1 MKASRIF
8 FGASAIL
15 FGVIALL
22 WHDAETWQTLHQ
34 LFKLPFG
41 VVIAAGL
48 MTLQIGG
55 GIGIQIP
62 RAARPSAVILCFVY
76 ICFLLACVPAII
88 AAPAAYGS
96 YPNFFEQLSIL
107 CGALAL
113 YAATSAN
120 AAPPR
125 TLGQIVR
132 LGFGVS
138 TISFTLTQI
147 FYFRFTVTA
156 VPRWIPPNQKFWAIL
171 TTVAFALAALAI
183 LINRHARLA
192 LRLMAL
198 MTALFGALVWVPR
211 LVAHPKSHSNW
222 SEFGLTLLITGAAWL
237 VADLKFILIHA
248 PLTRSKSRRRCFRIA
263 PLQSRR

>member
-15 FGVIALL
+15 FGIIALL
-22 WHDAETWQTLHQ
+22 WHDAETWQTVHQ

-41 VVIAAGL
+41 VVIALGL
-48 MTLQIGG
+48 MALQIAG
-55 GIGIQIP
+55 GIGIMIP
-62 RAARPSAVILCFVY
+62 RAVRLSAVVLCFVY

-88 AAPAAYGS
+88 KAPAAYGS

-113 YAATSAN
+113 YAATCAN
-120 AAPPR
+120 AAPR
-125 TLGQIVR
+125 GTLGQLAHPGFVRPGFVLPGFVR
-132 LGFGVS
+132 LGFGVA
-138 TISFTLTQI
+138 TISFALTQI
-147 FYFRFTVTA
+147 FYFRFTVAA

-171 TTVAFALAALAI
+171 TTVAFGLAALAI

-198 MTALFGALVWVPR
+198 MTALFGALVWVPG
-211 LVAHPKSHSNW
+211 LVVHPKSHSHW
-222 SEFGLTLLITGAAWL
+222 SEFALTVLITGAAWL
-237 VADLKFILIHA
+237 VGELKSF
-248 PLTRSKSRRRCFRIA
+248 
-263 PLQSRR
+263 

>member
-1 MKASRIF
+1 MKSSRIF

-22 WHDAETWQTLHQ
+22 WQDVETWQTLHQ
-34 LFKLPFG
+34 LFKLHFG
-41 VVIAAGL
+41 VVIAVGL

-55 GIGIQIP
+55 GLGILIP
-62 RAARPSAVILCFVY
+62 RTVRPSALILCCVY

-88 AAPAAYGS
+88 KAPAAYGS

-120 AAPPR
+120 AVPPR
-125 TLGQIVR
+125 ALGQIAR

-138 TISFTLTQI
+138 TISFTLTQM
-147 FYFRFTVTA
+147 FYFRFTVAA

-171 TTVAFALAALAI
+171 TTAAFALAALAI

-198 MTALFGALVWVPR
+198 MTALFGAFVWVPP
-211 LVAHPKSHSNW
+211 LLAHPKSHSHW
-222 SEFGLTLLITGAAWL
+222 SEFALTLLITGAAWL
-237 VADLKFILIHA
+237 VAEI
-248 PLTRSKSRRRCFRIA
+248 KSF
-263 PLQSRR
+263 

>member
-1 MKASRIF
+1 MKMSRIF

-15 FGVIALL
+15 FGIIALL
-22 WHDAETWQTLHQ
+22 WRDPETWQTLHQ
-34 LFKLPFG
+34 LFKLPLG
-41 VVIAAGL
+41 VVIAVGL

-55 GIGIQIP
+55 GLGILIP
-62 RAARPSAVILCFVY
+62 RATRPSAAILCFVY

-88 AAPAAYGS
+88 RAPGAYGS

-125 TLGQIVR
+125 LLGQIVR

-147 FYFRFTVTA
+147 FYFRFTVAA

-171 TTVAFALAALAI
+171 TTVAFGFAALAI
-183 LINRHARLA
+183 LTNRYARLA
-192 LRLMAL
+192 LRLTAL
-198 MTALFGALVWVPR
+198 MTALFGALVWVPV
-211 LVAHPKSHSNW
+211 LVAHPKSHSSW

-237 VADLKFILIHA
+237 VADLQGILMQA
-248 PLTRSKSRRRCFRIA
+248 LLTCSNPLHGCK
-263 PLQSRR
+263 PV

>member
-1 MKASRIF
+1 MKTSRIF

-34 LFKLPFG
+34 LFKLPLG
-41 VVIAAGL
+41 TVIAVGL

-55 GIGIQIP
+55 GIGILIP
-62 RAARPSAVILCFVY
+62 RAVHPSAVILCFVY

-88 AAPAAYGS
+88 AAPGAYGS

-125 TLGQIVR
+125 ALGQTVR
-132 LGFGVS
+132 LGFGIS

-147 FYFRFTVTA
+147 FYFRFTVGA
-156 VPRWIPPNQKFWAIL
+156 VPSWIPPNQKFWAIL
-171 TTVAFALAALAI
+171 TTVAFGLAALAI

-198 MTALFGALVWVPR
+198 MTALFGALVWVPL

-222 SEFGLTLLITGAAWL
+222 SEFGLTLLITAAAWL
-237 VADLKFILIHA
+237 VADLKSF
-248 PLTRSKSRRRCFRIA
+248 
-263 PLQSRR
+263 

>member
-1 MKASRIF
+1 MKASSIF
-8 FGASAIL
+8 FSASAIL

-22 WHDAETWQTLHQ
+22 WHDAETWQNLHQ
-34 LFKLPFG
+34 LFKLPLG
-41 VVIAAGL
+41 VVIAVGL

-55 GIGIQIP
+55 GLGILIP

-76 ICFLLACVPAII
+76 LCFLLACVPAII

-120 AAPPR
+120 AAPLR

-132 LGFGVS
+132 LAFGVS

-147 FYFRFTVTA
+147 FYFRFTVAA
-156 VPRWIPPNQKFWAIL
+156 VPRWIPPSQKFWAIL
-171 TTVAFALAALAI
+171 TTVAFALAAVSI

-198 MTALFGALVWVPR
+198 MTALFGAIVWVPV
-211 LVAHPKSHSNW
+211 LVAHPKSHSSW
-222 SEFGLTLLITGAAWL
+222 SEFALTLLITGAAWL
-237 VADLKFILIHA
+237 VAD
-248 PLTRSKSRRRCFRIA
+248 FRA
-263 PLQSRR
+263 V

>member
-22 WHDAETWQTLHQ
+22 WHDAETWQTLHR

-41 VVIAAGL
+41 VVIAVSL

-55 GIGIQIP
+55 GLGILIP
-62 RAARPSAVILCFVY
+62 RAACPSAVLLCFVY
-76 ICFLLACVPAII
+76 LCFLVACVPAII

-132 LGFGVS
+132 LGFGIS
-138 TISFTLTQI
+138 TVFFTLTQI
-147 FYFRFTVTA
+147 VYFRFTVAA

-198 MTALFGALVWVPR
+198 MTALFGALVWVPT
-211 LVAHPKSHSNW
+211 LVVHPKSHSSW
-222 SEFGLTLLITGAAWL
+222 SEFALTALITGAAWL
-237 VADLKFILIHA
+237 VADLKALVVL
-248 PLTRSKSRRRCFRIA
+248 PN
-263 PLQSRR
+263 LQSRR

>member
-1 MKASRIF
+1 MKPSRIF

-22 WHDAETWQTLHQ
+22 WHDADTWQNLHQ
-34 LFKLPFG
+34 LFKLPLG
-41 VVIAAGL
+41 VVIPLGL
-48 MTLQIGG
+48 MTLQIAGG
-55 GIGIQIP
+55 LGILIP
-62 RAARPSAVILCFVY
+62 RTARPSALVLCFVY
-76 ICFLLACVPAII
+76 ICFMLACVPAIV

-120 AAPPR
+120 TAAPR
-125 TLGQIVR
+125 TLGKFVR
-132 LGFGVS
+132 LGFGLA

-147 FYFRFTVTA
+147 IYFRFTLA
-156 VPRWIPPNQKFWAIL
+156 GVPRWIPPNQKFWAIL

-192 LRLMAL
+192 LCLMAL
-198 MTALFGALVWVPR
+198 MTALFGALVWVPD
-211 LVAHPKSHSNW
+211 LVVHPKSHSRW
-222 SEFGLTLLITGAAWL
+222 SEFCLTLLITGAAWL
-237 VADLKFILIHA
+237 LADLNSF
-248 PLTRSKSRRRCFRIA
+248 
-263 PLQSRR
+263 

>member
-15 FGVIALL
+15 FGVIGLL
-22 WHDAETWQTLHQ
+22 WHDAETWQSIHQ
-34 LFKLPFG
+34 LFKLPLG
-41 VVIAAGL
+41 AVIAVGL
-48 MTLQIGG
+48 MTLQIAGAL
-55 GIGIQIP
+55 GIQIP
-62 RAARPSAVILCFVY
+62 RAARPSAIILCFVY
-76 ICFLLACVPAII
+76 LCFMLACVPAILK
-88 AAPAAYGS
+88 APAEYGW

-125 TLGQIVR
+125 RLGQIAR
-132 LGFGVS
+132 LGFGVA

-147 FYFRFTVTA
+147 IYFRFTAAA

-183 LINRHARLA
+183 LINLRARLA
-192 LRLMAL
+192 LRLLAL
-198 MTALFGALVWVPR
+198 MTGLFGALVWVPV
-211 LVAHPKSHSNW
+211 LIAHPRGHSNW
-222 SEFGLTLLITGAAWL
+222 SEFALTVLITGAAWL
-237 VADLKFILIHA
+237 LSELKSF
-248 PLTRSKSRRRCFRIA
+248 
-263 PLQSRR
+263 

>member
-1 MKASRIF
+1 MRTSRIF

-22 WHDAETWQTLHQ
+22 WHDPETWQTLHQ
-34 LFKLPFG
+34 LFKLPLG
-41 VVIAAGL
+41 VVIAVGL
-48 MTLQIGG
+48 MSLQIGG
-55 GIGIQIP
+55 GLGILIP

-88 AAPAAYGS
+88 AAPATYGS

-120 AAPPR
+120 AAPRR
-125 TLGQIVR
+125 TLGKIVR

-138 TISFTLTQI
+138 AISFTLTQI
-147 FYFRFTVTA
+147 FYFRFTVAA
-156 VPRWIPPNQKFWAIL
+156 VPRWIPPSQRFWAIL

-198 MTALFGALVWVPR
+198 MTALFGALVWVPL

-237 VADLKFILIHA
+237 VADLNSF
-248 PLTRSKSRRRCFRIA
+248 
-263 PLQSRR
+263 

>member
-1 MKASRIF
+1 MKPSRIF

-22 WHDAETWQTLHQ
+22 WHDADTWQNLHQ
-34 LFKLPFG
+34 LFKLPLG
-41 VVIAAGL
+41 VVIPLGL
-48 MTLQIGG
+48 MTLQIAGG
-55 GIGIQIP
+55 LGILIP
-62 RAARPSAVILCFVY
+62 RSARPAALLLCFVY
-76 ICFLLACVPAII
+76 ICFMLACVPAIV

-113 YAATSAN
+113 YAATTASVASPG
-120 AAPPR
+120 A
-125 TLGQIVR
+125 LGHAVPLGFVRPKFARPKFIR
-132 LGFGVS
+132 LGFGLA

-147 FYFRFTVTA
+147 VYFRFTMAA

-192 LRLMAL
+192 LRLTAL
-198 MTALFGALVWVPR
+198 MTALFGALVWVPA
-211 LVAHPKSHSNW
+211 LVVHPKSHSRW
-222 SEFGLTLLITGAAWL
+222 SEFALTLLIAGAAWL
-237 VADLKFILIHA
+237 LADLKPF
-248 PLTRSKSRRRCFRIA
+248 
-263 PLQSRR
+263 

>member
-1 MKASRIF
+1 MKKTSRIF

-34 LFKLPFG
+34 LFKLPLG
-41 VVIAAGL
+41 VVIAVGL
-48 MTLQIGG
+48 MTLQVGG
-55 GIGIQIP
+55 GLGILIP

-76 ICFLLACVPAII
+76 LCFLLACAPAII

-120 AAPPR
+120 AALPR
-125 TLGQIVR
+125 ALGQIVR
-132 LGFGVS
+132 LGFGIS

-147 FYFRFTVTA
+147 FYFRFTVAA

-183 LINRHARLA
+183 LINRHARIA

-198 MTALFGALVWVPR
+198 MTALFGALVWVPL

-222 SEFGLTLLITGAAWL
+222 SEFGLTLLITGAASL
-237 VADLKFILIHA
+237 VADLEAF
-248 PLTRSKSRRRCFRIA
+248 
-263 PLQSRR
+263 

>member
-1 MKASRIF
+1 MKPSRIF

-15 FGVIALL
+15 FGMIALL
-22 WHDAETWQTLHQ
+22 WHDADTWQNLHQ
-34 LFKLPFG
+34 LFKLPLG
-41 VVIAAGL
+41 VVIPLGL
-48 MTLQIGG
+48 MALQIAGG
-55 GIGIQIP
+55 LGILIP
-62 RAARPSAVILCFVY
+62 RTARPSALVLCFVY
-76 ICFLLACVPAII
+76 ICFMLACVPAIV

-96 YPNFFEQLSIL
+96 YPNLFEQLSIL

-120 AAPPR
+120 AAPLGS
-125 TLGQIVR
+125 LGQTVLLKFIRPEFVR
-132 LGFGVS
+132 LGFGIA

-147 FYFRFTVTA
+147 IYFRFTMAA

-198 MTALFGALVWVPR
+198 MTALFDALVWVPG
-211 LVAHPKSHSNW
+211 LVAHPKSHSRW
-222 SEFGLTLLITGAAWL
+222 SEFCLTLLITGAAWL
-237 VADLKFILIHA
+237 IADLKSL
-248 PLTRSKSRRRCFRIA
+248 
-263 PLQSRR
+263 

>member
-1 MKASRIF
+1 MQIRHSLFRMKASRIF

-22 WHDAETWQTLHQ
+22 WHDAETWQSLHQ

-41 VVIAAGL
+41 VVIALGL
-48 MTLQIGG
+48 MTLQISGG
-55 GIGIQIP
+55 LGIMIP
-62 RAARPSAVILCFVY
+62 RAVRPSSVVLCFVY

-88 AAPAAYGS
+88 KAPAAYDS

-120 AAPPR
+120 AAAPR
-125 TLGQIVR
+125 GFGQIVR
-132 LGFGVS
+132 LGFGVA
-138 TISFTLTQI
+138 TISFTVTQI
-147 FYFRFTVTA
+147 FYFRFTVAA

-171 TTVAFALAALAI
+171 TTVAFGLAALAI

-198 MTALFGALVWVPR
+198 MTALFGALVWVPG
-211 LVAHPKSHSNW
+211 LVVHPKSHSHW
-222 SEFGLTLLITGAAWL
+222 SEFALTVLITGAAWL
-237 VADLKFILIHA
+237 VAELKSF
-248 PLTRSKSRRRCFRIA
+248 
-263 PLQSRR
+263 

>member
-1 MKASRIF
+1 MKTSRIF

-34 LFKLPFG
+34 LFKLPLG
-41 VVIAAGL
+41 VVIALGL

-55 GIGIQIP
+55 GLGILIP
-62 RAARPSAVILCFVY
+62 RAARPSAVILFFVY
-76 ICFLLACVPAII
+76 LCFLLACVPAII
-88 AAPAAYGS
+88 AAPASYGS

-113 YAATSAN
+113 YATTSAN
-120 AAPPR
+120 AAPR
-125 TLGQIVR
+125 RRLGWIVR
-132 LGFGVS
+132 LGFGIS

-147 FYFRFTVTA
+147 FYFRFTVAA
-156 VPRWIPPNQKFWAIL
+156 VPRWIPPNQKFWAVL

-198 MTALFGALVWVPR
+198 MTALFGALVWVPS
-211 LVAHPKSHSNW
+211 LVVHPKSHSHW
-222 SEFGLTLLITGAAWL
+222 SEFALTLLITGAAWL
-237 VADLKFILIHA
+237 VADLKSF
-248 PLTRSKSRRRCFRIA
+248 
-263 PLQSRR
+263 